1 MQKHEHTK
9 AVSHADDRC
18 LILGTDYTDFT
29 DIFDGECNIPFRP
42 SPSTDTSEADFHEC
56 NTM

>member
-1 MQKHEHTK
+1 MK